1 MSDLV
6 TVILAAGKGTTI
18 HLKTEG
24 EQEQEALEA
33 LVELINNY
41 FDEGE

>member
-1 MSDLV
+1 V
-6 TVILAAGKGTTI
+6 
-18 HLKTEG
+18 HLLTEG
-24 EQEQEALEA
+24 EQDNDALDA